1 MIITAKT
8 APEDWFKF
16 MRWQYAMVCL
26 AMQTMLIGYILIQN
40 FYTAARRREYF
51 NREFMKQF
59 DKDHTKA
66 FPKTKEAP

>member
-51 NREFMKQF
+51 NREFMK
-59 DKDHTKA
+59 
-66 FPKTKEAP
+66 